1 MKLQITMNL
10 MQNEKGLQKKLTAQL
25 LHIVNDSIGFRTFP
39 EKIKIAKATPSLN
52 QERKKA
58 SS

>member
-1 MKLQITMNL
+1 MK
-10 MQNEKGLQKKLTAQL
+10 KVYKKKVTAQL
-25 LHIVNDSIGFRTFP
+25 LHIVTDSIKFRTFP

-52 QERKKA
+52 QGRKKA